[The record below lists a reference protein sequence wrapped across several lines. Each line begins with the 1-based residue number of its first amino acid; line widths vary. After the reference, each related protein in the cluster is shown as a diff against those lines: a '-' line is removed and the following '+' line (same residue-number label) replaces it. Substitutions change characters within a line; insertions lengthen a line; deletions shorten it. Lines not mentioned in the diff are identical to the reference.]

1 MIHAGMQKLQ
11 VEKQLVKAAASLT
24 PVDLRIAHA
33 EPSTHPIQSQNHM
46 RPPQLYVKQ

>member
-1 MIHAGMQKLQ
+1 MIHAGMQKLHI
-11 VEKQLVKAAASLT
+11 EKQLVKAAASHT

-33 EPSTHPIQSQNHM
+33 EPSIHPIQSQNPM